1 MTKGINIRELILGI
15 LLEIQQNDRQYAHIL
30 LRDVLEKYQYLD
42 QQERAFIKRV
52 TEGTIENRILL
63 DYIIDQFSKTK
74 TAKMKPVILCILR
87 MSVYQLFFMDSVP
100 ASAVCNEAVKLA
112 EKKHF
117 HNLKGFVNGVLR
129 NIERSKAQIQ
139 YPDAKEQ
146 PKQYLSVTY
155 SMPEWIVEKW
165 MTEYGFDMTEKML
178 QSFLQSSRTTIRCNQ
193 SRVSPA
199 ELEQQL
205 EQEHVKVTRL
215 LYPEGAYE
223 ISGYDHLGALQSFRQ
238 GLFQV
243 QDVSSMLIGEI
254 AGVKPESHVID
265 VCAAPGGKAIC
276 IADQL
281 QGTGHVAARDLSE
294 NKTQFIKDNIERC
307 QLHNIEAVVQDALVH
322 DEASIEKADI
332 LIADLPCSGLGVIGR
347 KSDIKYHLSEQ
358 QLGELAALQREI
370 LGTVQDYVKPG
381 GILIYSTC
389 TVNQE
394 ENVDNLMW
402 FVNHY
407 AYQLDSIDS
416 YLPEE
421 LHSETTRQGYLQ
433 LLPGEH
439 DTDGF
444 FMARLIRNK

>member
-1 MTKGINIRELILGI
+1 MTKGINTRELILGI
-15 LLEIQQNDRQYAHIL
+15 LLEIQQNDRQYGHIL

-42 QQERAFIKRV
+42 QQERAFMKRV

-63 DYIIDQFSKTK
+63 DYIIDLFSKTK
-74 TAKMKPVILCILR
+74 TVKMKPVILCILR

-112 EKKHF
+112 EKKKF

-129 NIERSKAQIQ
+129 NIERNKTQIQ
-139 YPDAKEQ
+139 YPDVKKQ
-146 PKQYLSVTY
+146 PRQYLSVTC
-155 SMPEWIVEKW
+155 SMPEWIVDKW
-165 MTEYGFDMTEKML
+165 ITEYGFDRTEKML
-178 QSFLQSSRTTIRCNQ
+178 RSFLQSSRTTIRCNQ

-205 EQEHVKVTRL
+205 EQEHVKVTKL
-215 LYPEGAYE
+215 PYPEGAYE
-223 ISGYDHLGALQSFRQ
+223 ISEYDYLGSLQSFRQ

-254 AGVKPESHVID
+254 ADVKLGNHVID

-281 QGTGHVAARDLSE
+281 QGTGHVEARDLSE
-294 NKTQFIKDNIERC
+294 SKTQLIKDNIKRC
-307 QLHNIEAVVQDALVH
+307 QFNHIETVIQDALVY
-322 DEASIEKADI
+322 DESSKGKADI

-347 KSDIKYHLSEQ
+347 KSDIKYHISAQ
-358 QLGELAALQREI
+358 QSSALAALQRDI
-370 LGTVQDYVKPG
+370 LNIVQDYVKPG
-381 GILIYSTC
+381 GTLIYSTC

-407 AYQLDSIDS
+407 SYQLDSIDP
-416 YLPEE
+416 YLSEE
-421 LHSETTRQGYLQ
+421 LHSHTTKQGYLQ

-444 FMARLIRNK
+444 FMARLIRNQ